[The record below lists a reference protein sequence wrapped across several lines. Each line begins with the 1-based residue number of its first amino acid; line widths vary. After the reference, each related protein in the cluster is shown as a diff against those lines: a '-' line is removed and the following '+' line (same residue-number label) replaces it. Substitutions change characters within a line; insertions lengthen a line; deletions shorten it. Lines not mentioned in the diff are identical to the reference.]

1 MRRLRARHAAA
12 AATPTPE
19 DIAADVAAL
28 ESLIAPLGPRE
39 FSKGDELSIEWGPM
53 GSVSA
58 SERAAAAAASIIVV
72 FDAAAVAA
80 QVTICHNGAAVA
92 SIPAA
97 RGAVVGAALF
107 DLCAAAARLRGAWG
121 VG

>member
-1 MRRLRARHAAA
+1 VGSDGLGERER
-12 AATPTPE
+12 
-19 DIAADVAAL
+19 
-28 ESLIAPLGPRE
+28 ESGR
-39 FSKGDELSIEWGPM
+39 GRG
-53 GSVSA
+53 
-58 SERAAAAAASIIVV
+58 IIVV